1 MTRQYHHLGI
11 PTAVKRPNEFYMADV
26 KLFVTDP
33 SASEQGIEWL
43 RFEEGSSLNP
53 MIQTEAHLAYL
64 VDDVEEAMKGKE
76 LVQEPWDAN
85 PTTRVGFVVE
95 DGQLVEFLSVQDA

>member
-11 PTAVKRPNEFYMADV
+11 PTAVKRPDEFYMEDV
-26 KLFVTDP
+26 KLHVTDP
-33 SASEQGIEWL
+33 SQSEQHIEWL
-43 RFEEGSSLNP
+43 RFEEGSRLNSL
-53 MIQTEAHLAYL
+53 IQTEAHLAYL
-64 VDDVEEAMKGKE
+64 VDDVDEAIKGHE

-85 PTTRVGFVVE
+85 PTTRVGFVLE